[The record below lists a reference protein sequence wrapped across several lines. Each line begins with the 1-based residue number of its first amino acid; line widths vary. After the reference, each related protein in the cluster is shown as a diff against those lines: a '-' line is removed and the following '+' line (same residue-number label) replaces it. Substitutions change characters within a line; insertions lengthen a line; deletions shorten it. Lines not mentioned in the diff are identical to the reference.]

1 MTLWAIVPMKPLRL
15 GKSRLS
21 NALSE
26 NARVALNRSLLEN
39 TLVTLKVVQ
48 EVEHV
53 LVISRDPQ
61 VLAISRQQGVRTLME
76 HGGSNLNIAVAR
88 ASLVAKRYGARGVLV
103 VPADLPLISQEELR
117 QVVQAGTKPPV
128 VVVVP
133 DRHGTGTN
141 TILISPVGLIDYRF
155 GIGSFQAHC
164 EQARQAIANLEVC
177 RLPLLALDIDVPEDL
192 DLLKLNLPSFSY

>member
-21 NALSE
+21 DVLSDT
-26 NARVALNRSLLEN
+26 ARMALNRSLLEN
-39 TLVTLKVVQ
+39 TLITHKVIP

-61 VLAISRQQGVRTLME
+61 VLAISRKHGVRTLME
-76 HGGSNLNIAVAR
+76 HGGSNLNTAVAR
-88 ASLVAKRYGARGVLV
+88 ASLVAKSYGARGVLV

-117 QVVQAGTKPPV
+117 QVVQAAAVPPV

-133 DRHGTGTN
+133 DRHETGTN
-141 TILISPVGLIDYRF
+141 AILISPVGLIDYKF
-155 GIGSFQAHC
+155 GLGSFRAHC
-164 EQARQAIANLEVC
+164 DQARQAMAKIEVC
-177 RLPLLALDIDVPEDL
+177 RLPFLALDIDVPEDL
-192 DLLKLNLPSFSY
+192 DLLKVKLPNFTF